1 MCSTQRN
8 GSVCPGGRP
17 PGPGA
22 GEAGPAAGGC
32 SPSRRSARSGDRGV
46 PGGRPPGPGAGEA
59 GPAAGGCSPSR
70 RSARSGDR
78 GAPGGRPPGQK
89 TVIGRAALLLD
100 CLAAGDSPG
109 ISELARRS
117 GLAKTTVFR
126 LVHEL
131 ASCGLVEVTGDGVR
145 LGMWLFELGSSV
157 PRQRSL
163 AEAAL
168 PYMRDLQQATGDT
181 VHLAV
186 LDRAEVVYLQILRG
200 RGTRQLPSRV
210 GGRMPAH
217 ATGVGK
223 AILAFSPPEVV
234 SAVITGGL
242 ARRTAR
248 TIVAPGV
255 LRRELSRVRQAWH
268 VIRPR
273 GVRARHRLRSQPG
286 IRRGWRRPGW
296 PVADRVECPAQPG
309 PGRPGGPHSGPRL
322 VPSAGRPRGP
332 LPFMIVA
339 RRRVMRQKVTV
350 ITGCAAGF
358 G

>member
-1 MCSTQRN
+1 MQGMCSAERN
-8 GSVCPGGRP
+8 GLPISVVGR
-17 PGPGA
+17 
-22 GEAGPAAGGC
+22 
-32 SPSRRSARSGDRGV
+32 
-46 PGGRPPGPGAGEA
+46 
-59 GPAAGGCSPSR
+59 
-70 RSARSGDR
+70 
-78 GAPGGRPPGQK
+78 
-89 TVIGRAALLLD
+89 TALLLD

-131 ASCGLVEVTGDGVR
+131 ASCGLVEVTGGGVR
-145 LGMWLFELGSSV
+145 LGMRLFELGSSV

-163 AEAAL
+163 TEAAL

-186 LDRAEVVYLQILRG
+186 LDHAEVVYLQILRG

-234 SAVITGGL
+234 SAVIAGGL

-248 TIVAPGV
+248 TIVAPGA
-255 LRRELSRVRQAWH
+255 LRRELSRIRQAGTAFD
-268 VIRPR
+268 REES
-273 GVRARHRLRSQPG
+273 GPG
-286 IRRGWRRPGW
+286 I
-296 PVADRVECPAQPG
+296 V
-309 PGRPGGPHSGPRL
+309 
-322 VPSAGRPRGP
+322 
-332 LPFMIVA
+332 
-339 RRRVMRQKVTV
+339 
-350 ITGCAAGF
+350 CAASPVF
-358 G
+358 GADAAVVAGLSLTGWSARLNLARAAPAVRTAALALSRQLGAPPVSFHDRGQ